1 MMRILSI
8 AARLAC
14 LAVIAYL
21 LAEGVFL
28 FCAPPRP
35 FDHLLAGGGR
45 SGPGG
50 RTTVETPPLSLY
62 DSICA
67 RNLFGARNGPD
78 GPGELDLDALPESRL
93 GWKLLGTVMS
103 GDPAL
108 RRVAALINGKNE
120 IFREND
126 EVNQWTITRIERGAV
141 VLARDGTVEVLR
153 MEAGALPVAA
163 ASVFPDEAS
172 RRVDRGTIRERLR
185 DMPSL
190 ARDVSMSPA
199 AVGADRGMRI
209 TALREGSLMAELG
222 LAKDDVLLSA
232 NAAPIASFADLTA
245 LANLVEGPLME
256 LTVLRNN
263 KKVSLRYEINE

>member
-1 MMRILSI
+1 MRILTI

-28 FCAPPRP
+28 LTAPPRG
-35 FDHLLAGGGR
+35 FERARAGGG
-45 SGPGG
+45 SGAQG
-50 RTTVETPPLSLY
+50 RVVSAKTPPLSAY
-62 DSICA
+62 DGIGA
-67 RNLFGARNGPD
+67 RNLFGARNAPD
-78 GPGELDLDALPESRL
+78 GPAELDLAALPESRL

-108 RRVAALINGKNE
+108 RRAAALVNGKDA
-120 IFREND
+120 IFRENE

-141 VLARDGTVEVLR
+141 VLTRDGTVEVLR
-153 MEAGALPVAA
+153 MEAGALHAA
-163 ASVFPDEAS
+163 TAPSAPDETA
-172 RRVDRGTIRERLR
+172 RRIDRGAIRERLR
-185 DMPSL
+185 DVPSL

-199 AVGADRGMRI
+199 AVGTDRGMKI

-222 LAKDDVLLSA
+222 LVKDDVLLSA
-232 NAAPIASFADLTA
+232 NAAPVASFADLAA
-245 LANLVEGPLME
+245 LANLAEGPHME